1 MRRISFLLLLLLIL
15 ATGCAN
21 SNTPTSV
28 ASHTPAQKLTPVATT
43 APTVTILSA
52 PTASAAPP
60 TSTSATADAKY
71 CINVG
76 EQEVRLQDIA
86 TGTVLLGRTKRPL
99 YLLELKSQTRYEVPV
114 VTGTSQHYF
123 YGIHTSPN
131 KNYLAYMDGYASGKK
146 WDKLNLWVV
155 DAKGS
160 LKASKPIRLD
170 ILTSGWH
177 WLDNERIQI
186 LFGQAALDGTVYIY
200 EPFDDKGNNITT
212 TLPNF
217 YKDYSIRASN
227 WLVEYNSD
235 MKNAIYLGYPDDVGI
250 GPILLDL
257 STQKV
262 LWKGSGFLS
271 GLNQPVWSPN
281 NDAIAL
287 IFNRHLYI
295 INTDGIAKS
304 PSVLGK
310 DDEVTEFAWSPDGRY
325 ISFWVVYN
333 QGIKANLMLYDI
345 RTEQV
350 IDYCVSSFAR
360 ERWITWSPDSKQFVT
375 SVEAEKADSPLDE
388 FSLLVDVDNSVGF
401 RIPRDMEPIEWMNSL
416 P

>member
-1 MRRISFLLLLLLIL
+1 LFVL

-21 SNTPTSV
+21 SNTSTPV
-28 ASHTPAQKLTPVATT
+28 ASHTPAQKLTPVAITT
-43 APTVTILSA
+43 PTVTILSA
-52 PTASAAPP
+52 PTASIAPS
-60 TSTSATADAKY
+60 TSTPVVVEGKQ
-71 CINVG
+71 CLNIG
-76 EQEVRLQDIA
+76 EQEARLQDIA
-86 TGTVLLGRTKRPL
+86 TGTVLLGRTMGPL

-123 YGIHTSPN
+123 YGIHTSPD
-131 KNYLAYMDGYASGKK
+131 KNYLAYVDGYAGGEK

-160 LKASKPIRLD
+160 LKANKSLRLD

-200 EPFDDKGNNITT
+200 EPFAHKGNNITI

-217 YKDYSIRASN
+217 YKDYSLRASN
-227 WLVEYNSD
+227 WLVEYSPD
-235 MKNAIYLGYPDDVGI
+235 MKKVIYLGYPEDVGI

-257 STQKV
+257 SMQNV
-262 LWKGSGFLS
+262 LWKGSGFLATT
-271 GLNQPVWSPN
+271 NQPVWSPN

-304 PSVLGK
+304 LSVLGK
-310 DDEVTEFAWSPDGRY
+310 NDEVTEFAWSPDGRY

-333 QGIKANLMLYDI
+333 QGVKANLMLYDVQ
-345 RTEQV
+345 TEQV
-350 IDYCVSSFAR
+350 VDYCVSSFVR
-360 ERWITWSPDSKQFVT
+360 ERLITWSPDSKQFVT
-375 SVEAEKADSPLDE
+375 SVEAEKADLSLDE

-401 RIPRDMEPIEWMNSL
+401 RISGDMEPIEWMNSL